1 MSRNQTS
8 IAAKLCLYTL
18 CYCHKAGMSRRSL
31 KDSCRHKNSNE
42 VSDNTMQEVMFEVG
56 ARHLDFDLKDSVAA
70 AIPSNMAPYQ
80 ILLLIGQ
87 RRGGIWDSILLFLIW
102 EGASG
107 IVFRKKCGGMLFD
120 SRRLPSMEILL
131 SHDIISTGGALS
143 LLPFTSILSS
153 SLPHSLV

>member
-87 RRGGIWDSILLFLIW
+87 RRGLLIW